1 MLTTMNPHQKGIAA
15 ALAAFS
21 MWGILPVFWKALSFL
36 NPTSI
41 VAHRTFWSLVCLLTI
56 ALAAKNATPLK
67 SLFRSRATI
76 AWGAVSA
83 TLLASNWLLYVW
95 AVLNHR
101 IVEAALGYYLNPFF
115 NMLFGTLWFAEKH
128 STRQLIAIALAFTG
142 VLIQIPASGSFPW
155 LPIALAST
163 FSLYGVVRKKSSL
176 DARDGLT
183 LEASLLAPIALAW
196 IAVHPSTSGISPPP
210 AWPQALLIISTG
222 IATTLP
228 LLCFT
233 YAARKIRLTTLG
245 MIQFLGPTLQWIIGW
260 RFYGESMDSYRV
272 LSFGL
277 IWLAVAMYLMGRRG
291 DEASDA

>member
-1 MLTTMNPHQKGIAA
+1 MLTAMNPHQKGIAA

-36 NPTSI
+36 EAPSI
-41 VAHRTFWSLVCLLTI
+41 VAHRTFWSLICLLAI

-76 AWGAVSA
+76 AWSTVSA
-83 TLLASNWLLYVW
+83 ILLASNWLLYVW

-128 STRQLIAIALAFTG
+128 STRQLIAIALAFAGVMIQVPTG
-142 VLIQIPASGSFPW
+142 GGFPW

-245 MIQFLGPTLQWIIGW
+245 MLQFLGPTLQWIIGW
-260 RFYGESMDSYRV
+260 RFYGETIDSYRV